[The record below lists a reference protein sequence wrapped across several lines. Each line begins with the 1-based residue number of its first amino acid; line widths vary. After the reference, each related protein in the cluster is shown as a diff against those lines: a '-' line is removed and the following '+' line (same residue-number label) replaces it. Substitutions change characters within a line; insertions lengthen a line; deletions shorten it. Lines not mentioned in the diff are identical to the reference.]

1 MLINWNLEDIYDL
14 CDSIEIGEPNDDF
27 ETSIVISSR
36 TAFVL
41 IKKIISH
48 SQYRIL
54 DEYENEE
61 DDYVIETNIPV
72 REICGTSESN

>member
-1 MLINWNLEDIYDL
+1 MPINLNIEDIYDL
-14 CDSIEIGEPNDDF
+14 CDSIEIGKPNDDF
-27 ETSIVISSR
+27 ETSISISSR

-54 DEYENEE
+54 HEYDNEDE
-61 DDYVIETNIPV
+61 YVIETNIPV

>member
-1 MLINWNLEDIYDL
+1 MPINWNIEDIYDL
-14 CDSIEIGEPNDDF
+14 CDSIEIGKPNDDF
-27 ETSIVISSR
+27 ETSISISSR

-54 DEYENEE
+54 HEYDN
-61 DDYVIETNIPV
+61 DTDYVIETNIPV
-72 REICGTSESN
+72 VEICGTSESN

>member
-1 MLINWNLEDIYDL
+1 MPINWNIEDIYDL
-14 CDSIEIGEPNDDF
+14 CDSIEIGKPNDDY
-27 ETSIVISSR
+27 ETSISISSQ

-54 DEYENEE
+54 HEYDNE

>member
-1 MLINWNLEDIYDL
+1 MPINWNLEDIYDL

-54 DEYENEE
+54 NEYDNE